1 MNGPSDSIQGKEA
14 EDWLLSNFPRLFDLC
29 QRSNKDDP
37 KNYFNFKE
45 LLPIA
50 YLGAQA
56 YWEIEQVLS
65 RLDSTAWEKLSKKAL
80 AGVTA
85 DDPTRRYHQLFNAL
99 NEARGYAYLEDEGYN
114 AIGFI
119 EDLTGKS
126 PDLRAKKNSS
136 IAILEVKTVN
146 QSDEDIKNE
155 SLHKNE
161 AIKVSPMLS
170 EKFKAR
176 IKRNIR
182 DAQEQLKRYQ
192 ASATRRVIFLFIHME
207 SSQRTCG
214 ESYADL
220 KTFIAGQ
227 TTKDLEIVYQASP

>member
-1 MNGPSDSIQGKEA
+1 MNSQSDSDLNKEA
-14 EDWLLSNFPRLFDLC
+14 EDWFASNFPRLFELY

-45 LLPIA
+45 LFTIA

-56 YWEIEQVLS
+56 FQEIEQVLS

-85 DDPTRRYHQLFNAL
+85 DDPCRRYHQLFNLL
-99 NEARGYAYLEDEGYN
+99 NEARGYSHLLAEGYTH
-114 AIGFI
+114 IEFI

-126 PDLRAKKNSS
+126 PDLFAKKDDST
-136 IAILEVKTVN
+136 AILEVKTVN
-146 QSDEDIKNE
+146 QSDADIKNE
-155 SLHKNE
+155 SLRKNE
-161 AIKVSPMLS
+161 AIQVDPKLS
-170 EKFKAR
+170 EKFKTR

-182 DAQEQLKRYQ
+182 DAREQLERYQ
-192 ASATRRVIFLFIHME
+192 NSANRKIVFLFIFME

-214 ESYADL
+214 ESYAEL
-220 KTFIAGQ
+220 KTFIADQ
-227 TTKDLEIVYQASP
+227 NTKDLEIFFQASP